1 MCLNAVYEFAIDKA
15 LSRRLTEDATLK
27 MAQKA
32 RKTMEKWQLQRL
44 RQILEGGVNGGVN
57 EVVD

>member
-44 RQILEGGVNGGVN
+44 RQILEGGVSV
-57 EVVD
+57 VVD